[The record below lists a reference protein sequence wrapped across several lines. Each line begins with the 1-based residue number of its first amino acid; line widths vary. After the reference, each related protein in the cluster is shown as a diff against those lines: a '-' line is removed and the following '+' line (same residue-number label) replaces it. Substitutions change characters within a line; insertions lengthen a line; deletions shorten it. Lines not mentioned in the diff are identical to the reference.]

1 MALTWTIIGWCLL
14 LVILVNEIAAIYT
27 VFREK
32 RDIAATWAWLLVLT
46 LIPGFGF
53 ILYAFFGRKL
63 PHKQLARI
71 KSQTQLKLKQALER
85 QKQQFINMPK
95 PKDQTVQIYRRTIML
110 FQSIDDSF
118 LTRHNT
124 VNIFTNGNVLFKKMF
139 DDIAAAKKSI
149 HIEFYTIYNDQIGNE
164 LRTLLEQKA
173 AEGVEVRVLYD
184 SWGSMGVWPSFY
196 DHLREVG
203 GYAAPFLMSRSNFF
217 DFRINYRDHR
227 KIIVLDGE
235 IGYVGGFNVGD
246 QYLGRVPKFGPW
258 RDTHLRI
265 VGGGVY
271 GLQRRFIGDWN
282 ASMKKDKDKIV
293 HYHPYFQPIRV
304 HGDVALQTV
313 SSGPEAP
320 LEKIKMGY
328 LRLINAAQDHIWI
341 QTPYLIPDDSILDAL
356 KVAAH
361 SGIDVRIMIPS
372 MPYLRLINAAQDHI
386 WIQTPYLI
394 PDDSILDAL
403 KVAAH
408 SGIDVRIM
416 IPSMPDHA
424 FVYRATQYYA
434 RELANHG
441 VTIYYYQKGFL
452 HAKTMMIDGRM
463 ASVGSANLD
472 FRSFKLNFEINAFI
486 YNQNTV
492 DDLEQIFV
500 NDIRECRV
508 ITPAMFAEQ
517 PRWLR
522 VKQTV
527 SRLLS
532 PIL

>member
-1 MALTWTIIGWCLL
+1 MTMTWKIIWLTILLIILL
-14 LVILVNEIAAIYT
+14 NEAAAIFT

-46 LIPGFGF
+46 LIPGLGF

-63 PHKQLARI
+63 PHKKLEQI
-71 KSQTQLKLKQALER
+71 KSQTRLKLQQALER

-118 LTRHNT
+118 LTRHNN
-124 VNIFTNGNVLFKKMF
+124 VDLFTEGHQLFRRMF
-139 DDIAAAKKSI
+139 DDIAAAKRSI
-149 HIEFYTIYNDQIGNE
+149 HIEFYTIYNDKIGNE

-196 DHLREVG
+196 AHLREAG
-203 GYAAPFLMSRSNFF
+203 GYAASFLMSRSNFF

-227 KIIVLDGE
+227 KIVVIDGE

-246 QYLGRVPKFGPW
+246 QYLGRSKKFGPW

-265 VGGGVY
+265 IGGGVY
-271 GLQRRFIGDWN
+271 GLQRRFIADWN
-282 ASMKKDKDKIV
+282 ASMKKDQDKIK
-293 HYHPYFQPIRV
+293 HYHPYFPEIKVVQ
-304 HGDVALQTV
+304 GNVALQMV

-356 KVAAH
+356 
-361 SGIDVRIMIPS
+361 R
-372 MPYLRLINAAQDHI
+372 
-386 WIQTPYLI
+386 
-394 PDDSILDAL
+394 
-403 KVAAH
+403 VAAH

-416 IPSMPDHA
+416 IPSMPDHP

-434 RELANHG
+434 RDLANQG
-441 VTIYYYQKGFL
+441 VTIYYYQRGFL

-472 FRSFKLNFEINAFI
+472 FRSFKLNFEINSFI
-486 YNQNTV
+486 YDQQTV
-492 DDLEQIFV
+492 DQLEAIFI
-500 NDIRECRV
+500 NDVRNCKV
-508 ITPAMFAEQ
+508 VTPTMFKQ
-517 PRWLR
+517 QSRWLR
-522 VKQTV
+522 FKQV
-527 SRLLS
+527 FSRLLS

>member
-1 MALTWTIIGWCLL
+1 MALTWTIIWWCLL

-95 PKDQTVQIYRRTIML
+95 PKDQTVQIYRRTVML

-118 LTRHNT
+118 LTRHNA

-203 GYAAPFLMSRSNFF
+203 GYAAPFLMSQSNFF

-227 KIIVLDGE
+227 KIVVIDGE

-282 ASMKKDKDKIV
+282 ASMKKDEDKIV

-320 LEKIKMGY
+320 LEKIKMG
-328 LRLINAAQDHIWI
+328 
-341 QTPYLIPDDSILDAL
+341 
-356 KVAAH
+356 
-361 SGIDVRIMIPS
+361 
-372 MPYLRLINAAQDHI
+372 YLRLINAAQDHI

-492 DDLEQIFV
+492 DDLERIFV
-500 NDIRECRV
+500 NDIRNCRV

-517 PRWLR
+517 PRWLKF
-522 VKQTV
+522 KQTV